1 MYNIVPKTGS
11 TAIRGVPWVSHGF
24 TDSSLSSFPNGDM
37 QWSLCVTCGAW
48 MANHIFE
55 WLIFEDIASIDSKIL
70 SSKVLPIYRGILLF
84 FQDYLF
90 QSSHLDDQG
99 NRVFVTHS
107 GPTTSPENSY
117 ILNIGNSI
125 LQPLCLSPSIDI
137 SILRQV
143 EKLNFLS
150 FSLLMFCFP
159 FRLPTSGT
167 FCLKYY
173 RKLTI

>member
-1 MYNIVPKTGS
+1 MYNIVPKVGF

-24 TDSSLSSFPNGDM
+24 TDSSLSSFPNADL

-55 WLIFEDIASIDSKIL
+55 WLIFEDISSIDRKVL
-70 SSKVLPIYRGILLF
+70 SNQVLPIYRGILLF

-90 QSSHLDDQG
+90 QSSYLDDQG

-117 ILNIGNSI
+117 LIHYHGNETR
-125 LQPLCLSPSIDI
+125 LQAISLSPGFDI
-137 SILRQV
+137 SVLRQV
-143 EKLNFLS
+143 REKL
-150 FSLLMFCFP
+150 LL
-159 FRLPTSGT
+159 
-167 FCLKYY
+167 
-173 RKLTI
+173 